1 MDGYKSSVST
11 LCKPLPSGGRILLTR
26 GRDWPENP
34 STLFKKNTFMW
45 KLKRASDQMGISH
58 TDERARVCG
67 VLSFAFV
74 RSMSQ
79 TAEVERVKVTFLFF
93 GLKSIKRHSD
103 VLVYNFQAKDVLQYG
118 QKLMK

>member
-1 MDGYKSSVST
+1 MDT
-11 LCKPLPSGGRILLTR
+11 NPLLVHCVNPSPPQGAFFLPGAGIGRRILQHC
-26 GRDWPENP
+26 
-34 STLFKKNTFMW
+34 FKKKKKTFMW
-45 KLKRASDQMGISH
+45 KLKRASDQMGISR

-93 GLKSIKRHSD
+93 
-103 VLVYNFQAKDVLQYG
+103 
-118 QKLMK
+118 